1 MERTTVMKTPKE
13 FDYDLWTEEGRNMVR
28 VKRTGEVC
36 EVDADTMRM
45 LRAEEKRLRRSMRGV
60 PAAGSG
66 ERETVLSLDYASAD
80 ESGEMTPAWL
90 EDPANV
96 EDMTLDKLLLS
107 ELLESLTEKQ
117 RELFVSCVQNG
128 MSLRAFAR
136 SKGLV
141 IKTAEE
147 RMKQIQKKYKK
158 IFE

>member
-1 MERTTVMKTPKE
+1 MKTPKE

-28 VKRTGEVC
+28 VKHTGEVC
-36 EVDADTMRM
+36 QVDDITMRL
-45 LRAEEKRLRRSMRGV
+45 LRAEEKRLRRSMQGA
-60 PAAGSG
+60 PGAGSG
-66 ERETVLSLDYASAD
+66 GKETVLSLDYVSAD
-80 ESGEMTPAWL
+80 DSGEMTPPWL
-90 EDPANV
+90 EDPANI